1 MPVLLAWFICWR
13 RFIASC
19 RMWNFIF
26 FFLPLTVLMMHF
38 VCYMITLYNAGL
50 IVWWTAMCFKKHV
63 YFSLLSLRWSFL
75 DYFLNL
81 FEISTLTSV
90 SGGLKKK
97 KLKKSG
103 LQVIDQKTECSSLIT
118 ANLHINDSSA
128 CCVEVALSRERIRF
142 GKIKI
147 TFHRWLTWLKV

>member
-1 MPVLLAWFICWR
+1 MPTLDKCPSRPMELEKTKTREALNMPVLLAWIICWR

-19 RMWNFIF
+19 RMWNFSIKKNLF

-50 IVWWTAMCFKKHV
+50 IVWWNV

-97 KLKKSG
+97 KIKK
-103 LQVIDQKTECSSLIT
+103 K
-118 ANLHINDSSA
+118 
-128 CCVEVALSRERIRF
+128 
-142 GKIKI
+142 
-147 TFHRWLTWLKV
+147 WLTSYWPKDRVLQSDHSKPPH